1 LEKFAMKKTLIAL
14 ATLAAAGTAFAQST
28 VTLSGSINT
37 GIMNTG
43 AAGAKSAVA
52 HLGNGA
58 NAINIASSED
68 LGGGLRGGFTGQIRY
83 TATGGDANSSGTAAG
98 SSLFHAANAFV
109 SGGFGTIRV
118 GKIAEA
124 GNCGLDPWG
133 CTGGAGLSAAATNS
147 AGTVIGRTAGAAVT
161 GLIGAGT
168 QASSVSFT
176 TPTVSGFTASYQTTV
191 TTRVNERSVAN
202 ITYVQGPL
210 SLQFLQTEN
219 SANTGSNATL
229 GITNAVTDANGK
241 GTSIGGSYNFG
252 VATLSVW
259 NAKTTAATTAT
270 NATAL
275 GGANIDRDVTAVGVT
290 MPMGAYTL
298 LAGYAK
304 DKKQIAARDTRLAAG
319 VSYALSKRTTIG
331 ADVFKDENLWNA
343 AGAAGTGFVVR
354 VGHTF

>member
-1 LEKFAMKKTLIAL
+1 M
-14 ATLAAAGTAFAQST
+14 
-28 VTLSGSINT
+28 TLSGSIST
-37 GIMNTG
+37 GIINTG
-43 AAGAKSAVA
+43 AAGAVAGVA

-58 NAINIASSED
+58 NAINLASTED
-68 LGGGLRGGFTGQIRY
+68 LGGGLKGGFTGQIRY
-83 TATGGDANSSGTAAG
+83 TATGGDVNSSGTSNG

-124 GNCGLDPWG
+124 GNCGLDPWACG
-133 CTGGAGLSAAATNS
+133 GGAGLSAAATNS
-147 AGTVIGRTAGAAVT
+147 AATVIGRTAGAAVT

-219 SANTGSNATL
+219 SANAAANATL
-229 GITNAVTDANGK
+229 AVPNAVADANGK
-241 GTSIGGSYNFG
+241 GTSVGGSYNFG
-252 VATLSVW
+252 VATVSVW
-259 NAKTTAATTAT
+259 NAKTTASTTAT
-270 NATAL
+270 NAAAL
-275 GGANIDRDVTAVGVT
+275 GGANINRDVTAVGVT

-304 DKKQIAARDTRLAAG
+304 DKKQIAARDTRLAVG
-319 VSYALSKRTTIG
+319 VNYALSKRTTIG
-331 ADVFKDENLWNA
+331 ADMFKDENLWNA

-354 VGHTF
+354 VAHTF